1 MSARKDLFSK
11 ALAVPGR
18 LHMAA
23 HSHHLWPDATLAG
36 QIEAWEDAVLLA
48 DHKWDKVLGQVYPA
62 AQGLVAREL
71 NLPASAQ
78 GGGGGG
84 GGGGG
89 VVFAPNTHALL
100 IALVSAFERRPNGEP
115 LRVLSTDGEFHSFRR
130 QAQRWVEAGQI
141 ELTLVETG
149 RPDFAERF
157 LSAARTGTYDLIF
170 VSHVFF
176 KTGFVFERV
185 WELAE
190 LARPEGPWVVVDGY
204 HGFRAVPTDLSAV
217 ADRIFYLAG
226 GYKYAMAGEGAAF
239 LHAPRGYGPRP
250 VLTGWYAE
258 FGDLEGPP
266 GGVGHVRDAGRFLGA
281 TFDPSGLYRFVAA
294 GRMLEAEGLSTAAIA
309 AHVGRLQRLL
319 LDQIAAGEAGPLKDA
334 VVLNPPGA
342 GPQARF
348 LALRHEKAS
357 AWKQAL
363 AEKGVVTD
371 VRDDVLRVGLSI
383 YHDEADVAAFRG
395 VCRELI

>member
-1 MSARKDLFSK
+1 MRKDLFSK
-11 ALAVPGR
+11 ALSVPGR

-36 QIEAWEDAVLLA
+36 QVEAWEDAVVLA
-48 DHKWDKVLGQVYPA
+48 DHKWDKALGVVYPA
-62 AQGLVAREL
+62 AQALVAREL
-71 NLPASAQ
+71 NLPSPDS
-78 GGGGGG
+78 
-84 GGGGG
+84 
-89 VVFAPNTHALL
+89 VVFAPNTHTLL
-100 IALVSAFERRPNGEP
+100 AVLKSAIARRPA
-115 LRVLSTDGEFHSFRR
+115 RILSTDGEFHSFRR
-130 QAQRWVEAGQI
+130 QAQRWVEAGEV
-141 ELTLVETG
+141 ELTLVETD

-157 LSAARTGTYDLIF
+157 LLAAKTGTYDLIF

-176 KTGFVFERV
+176 KTGVVFDRV

-217 ADRIFYLAG
+217 ADKIFYLAG

-239 LHAPRGYGPRP
+239 LHAPEGFGPRP

-266 GGVGHVRDAGRFLGA
+266 GGVGYVRDAGRFMGA

-294 GRMLEAEGLSTAAIA
+294 GRMLEAEGLTTAAIA
-309 AHVGRLQRLL
+309 AHVGGLQRTLL
-319 LDQIAAGEAGPLKDA
+319 AKLEAGEAGPLKDA
-334 VVLNPPGA
+334 MIMNPPGD

-348 LALRHEKAS
+348 LAVKHEKAS
-357 AWKQAL
+357 VWKQAL
-363 AEKGVVTD
+363 AEKGVVVD
-371 VRDDVLRVGLSI
+371 VRDDVLRVGLSV
-383 YHDEADVAAFRG
+383 YHDEADIAAFCA
-395 VCRELI
+395 VCAELP

>member
-1 MSARKDLFSK
+1 MTARKDLF
-11 ALAVPGR
+11 ARTLGVPGR

-23 HSHHLWPDATLAG
+23 HSHHLWPDVTLDA
-36 QIEAWEDAVLLA
+36 QVDVWRDAAVLA
-48 DHKWDKVLGQVYPA
+48 DRKWDKVFGEVYPA

-71 NLPASAQ
+71 NLPSADT
-78 GGGGGG
+78 
-84 GGGGG
+84 
-89 VVFAPNTHALL
+89 VVFAPNTHTLL
-100 IALVSAFERRPNGEP
+100 AVLTSAIDRKPA
-115 LRVLSTDGEFHSFRR
+115 RVLSTDGEFHSFRR

-141 ELTLVETG
+141 ELTLVDSEA
-149 RPDFAERF
+149 PDFAERF
-157 LSAARTGTYDLIF
+157 LTAAKTGAYDLIF

-176 KTGFVFERV
+176 KTGFVFDRV
-185 WELAE
+185 WELAD

-217 ADRIFYLAG
+217 ADRVFYVAG

-239 LHAPRGYGPRP
+239 LHAPPGFGPRP
-250 VLTGWYAE
+250 ALTGWYAE

-266 GGVGHVRDAGRFLGA
+266 GGVGYARDASRFMGA

-294 GRMLEAEGLSTAAIA
+294 GKMLEAEGLTTASVAR
-309 AHVGRLQRLL
+309 HVARLKSVLL
-319 LDQIAAGEAGPLKDA
+319 ARVALGEAGPLKDA
-334 VVLNPPGA
+334 TVVNPLGA

-363 AEKGVVTD
+363 AEKGVVVD
-371 VRDDVLRVGLSI
+371 VRDDVLRIGLSI
-383 YHDEADVAAFRG
+383 YHDEADIAAFCAACAG
-395 VCRELI
+395 LA

>member
-1 MSARKDLFSK
+1 MGARKDLFSK
-11 ALAVPGR
+11 ALSVPGR

-23 HSHHLWPDATLAG
+23 HSHHLWPDATLAA
-36 QIEAWEDAVLLA
+36 QVQAWEDAALLA
-48 DHKWDKVLGQVYPA
+48 DHKWGKALGEVYPA

-71 NLPASAQ
+71 NLPSPDT
-78 GGGGGG
+78 
-84 GGGGG
+84 

-100 IALVSAFERRPNGEP
+100 AALQSAVGHKPVRI
-115 LRVLSTDGEFHSFRR
+115 LSTDGEFHSFRR
-130 QAQRWVEAGQI
+130 QAQRWVEAGEI
-141 ELTLVETG
+141 ELTLVESE

-157 LSAARTGTYDLIF
+157 INTARTGHYDLIF

-176 KTGFVFERV
+176 KTGLVFDRV
-185 WELAE
+185 WELAA
-190 LARPEGPWVVVDGY
+190 LSRPEGPWLVVDGY

-217 ADRIFYLAG
+217 ADRVFYLAG

-239 LHAPRGYGPRP
+239 LHAPPGFGPRP

-266 GGVGHVRDAGRFLGA
+266 GGVGYTADAQRFMGA

-294 GRMLEAEGLSTAAIA
+294 GRMLETEGLSTAAIA
-309 AHVGRLQRLL
+309 AHVGGLMRDLL
-319 LDQIAAGEAGPLKDA
+319 AAEPLKDA
-334 VVLNPPGA
+334 LVLNPPGE

-348 LALRHEKAS
+348 LAFRHEKAS
-357 AWKQAL
+357 VWKQAL
-363 AEKGVVTD
+363 AEKGVVVD

-383 YHDEADVAAFRG
+383 YHDAADVAAFG
-395 VCRELI
+395 GFCRELT